1 MFIAGR
7 VIAGLGAAGNF
18 NGGITIISCAV
29 PLEKSPMY
37 TGILAGFAQLGI
49 VAGPLIGG
57 ALTEHVSWR
66 WCFYI
71 NLPVGGV
78 AMVGILFITFPE
90 MVKKEPFS
98 WKLASKVL
106 PELDLMGFALFAPAS
121 VMFLLA
127 LQFGS
132 GDTFAWSSATIIG
145 LFIGAA
151 ATAALFIA
159 WEARVGARAMIPGA
173 MLKQRIVW
181 TSCAYGAAMMSVS
194 IIASNWLPTYFQA
207 VKGEGATLSGIHIL
221 PGILSAVF
229 FVVLTGA
236 ASKSPLS
243 APSHTDY
250 GIRKG
255 GFG

>member
-1 MFIAGR
+1 
-7 VIAGLGAAGNF
+7 
-18 NGGITIISCAV
+18 
-29 PLEKSPMY
+29 
-37 TGILAGFAQLGI
+37 
-49 VAGPLIGG
+49 
-57 ALTEHVSWR
+57 
-66 WCFYI
+66 
-71 NLPVGGV
+71 
-78 AMVGILFITFPE
+78 MVGILFITFPE